1 MGSNGIFRDNKMEKN
16 PLPKISLLVQIGGGD
31 IQAPLCF
38 NDAIQILLKLA
49 WIEAFSIQ
57 AYLRGI

>member
-31 IQAPLCF
+31 IRAPLCF

-49 WIEAFSIQ
+49 WIEVIGA
-57 AYLRGI
+57 